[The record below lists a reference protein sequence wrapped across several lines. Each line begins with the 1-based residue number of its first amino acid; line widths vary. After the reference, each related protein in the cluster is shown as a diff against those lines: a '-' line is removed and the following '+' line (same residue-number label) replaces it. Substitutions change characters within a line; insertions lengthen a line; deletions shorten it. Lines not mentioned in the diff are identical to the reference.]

1 MLKKSMILLG
11 ALVVAASLC
20 LAQDKPTDQ
29 KPVVKQTTIKP
40 TSPVSGKEMFTQYC
54 APCHGADGKGNGPAA
69 SAMKAQPTDLTQLAR
84 KHDGKYPANS
94 VASVLKFGG
103 GPGAHGS
110 AEMPVWGP
118 LLQSLDKFHDTVVQQ
133 RISNIA
139 TDAHL
144 PIFAK
149 CSPPNGRGKA
159 SRF

>member
-11 ALVVAASLC
+11 TLVVVTSLC
-20 LAQDKPTDQ
+20 LAQDTTNQ
-29 KPVVKQTTIKP
+29 QPVVKQTPIKQ
-40 TSPVSGKEMFTQYC
+40 TSAASGKEMFVQYC
-54 APCHGADGKGNGPAA
+54 APCHGADGRGNGPAA
-69 SAMKAQPTDLTQLAR
+69 SAMKSQPTDLTQLAR

-133 RISNIA
+133 RISNIVSYIE
-139 TDAHL
+139 T
-144 PIFAK
+144 IQT
-149 CSPPNGRGKA
+149 R
-159 SRF
+159 